1 MDGSLTFTFQWQL
14 ADDSSSFDTNSNIN
28 GATNSTFTIPSDQS
42 YVDKFIRLTAVSTD
56 SRGGTT
62 SFETL
67 SQQVLNVEDE
77 ATGTLIFNGTVQEG
91 ATLTADTSD
100 ISDVDGSLT
109 FTFQWQLADDSS
121 SFDTNSNIN
130 GATNSTFTIPSDQ
143 SYVDKFIRLTAVSTD
158 ARGGITSFETSS
170 QQVLN
175 VEDEATGTLVFTGT
189 VQEGATLTADTSDI
203 SDVDGSLTFT
213 FQWQLADDSSSFD
226 TNSNIDG
233 ATNSTF
239 TIPSDQSYVDKFIR
253 LTAVSTDAR
262 GGTTSFETSSQQVLN
277 VEDEATG
284 TLIFTGTVQE
294 GATLTADTSDISDVD
309 GSLIFTFQWQL
320 ADDSS
325 SFDTNS
331 NINGATN
338 SIFTIP
344 SDQSYVDKFI
354 RLTAVSTDARG
365 GTTSFETSSQQVLNV
380 EDEATGT
387 LVFTGTV
394 QEGATLTA
402 DTSNISDVDGSL
414 IFTFQW
420 QLADDSS
427 SFDTNSNIS
436 GATNST
442 FTIPSDQSYVD
453 KFIRLTAVS
462 TDSRGGTTSFE
473 TVSQQVLNVEDE
485 ATGTLVFTGTVQ
497 EGATLTA
504 DTSNISDVD
513 GSLTFTFQWQLADD
527 SSSFDTNS
535 NINGAT
541 NSTFTIP
548 SDQSYVDKF
557 IRLTAISTD
566 SRGGITSFETSSQ
579 QVLNIEDE
587 ATGTLVFTGTVQEG
601 ATLTAD
607 TSNISDVDGSLT
619 FTFQW
624 QVADDSS
631 SFDTN
636 SNISGATN
644 STFTIP
650 SDQSYV
656 DKFIRL
662 TAVST
667 DSRGGTTSFE
677 TSSQQVLNV
686 EDEATGSLLF
696 TGTVQEGAT
705 LTADT
710 SDISD
715 VDGSLTF
722 TFQWQ
727 LSDDSSS
734 FDTNSNISGAINSTF
749 TIPSDQSYVDKFIR
763 LTAVSTDARGGITSF
778 ETSSQQVLN
787 VEDEATGTL
796 IFTGTVQEGATLTAD
811 TSDISDVDDTNVH
824 LTFTFQWQLADDSSS
839 FDTNS
844 NINGAT
850 NSTFTIPSDQ
860 SYVDKFI
867 RLTAVSTD
875 SRGGT
880 TSFETSSQQVLNVED
895 EATGTLIFTGTVQE
909 GATLTADTS
918 DISDVDGSLTFTFQW
933 QLSDDSSSFDTNSN
947 ISGAIN
953 STFTIPS
960 DQSYVDKFIRLT
972 AVSTDSRGGTTS
984 FETSSQ
990 QVLNVEDKATGILSF
1005 EGTVQQGSTLTA
1017 DITNISDVDG
1027 TLTFTFQ
1034 WQLADDSSSFDTNSN
1049 IDEAT
1054 NSTFTIPSDQSYVD
1068 KFIRLTAVSTDSRG
1082 GTTSFETSS
1091 QQVLNVEDEAT
1102 GTLVFTGTVQ
1112 EGATLTA
1119 DTNDISDVDGSL
1131 TFAFQWQLADDS
1143 SSFDSNSNIS
1153 GATNST
1159 FTIPSDQSYVDKF
1172 IRLTAVSTDARGGI
1186 TSFETS
1192 SQQVLNVEDEATGI
1206 LSFEGTVQQGSTLT
1220 ADITNISDV
1229 DGTLTFTFQWQLAD
1243 DSSSFD
1249 TNSNIDGAT
1258 NSTFTIPSDQS
1269 YVDKFIRL
1277 TAVSIDSRGGTTS
1290 FETSSQQVLNVEDEA
1305 TGTLVFTGTVQE
1317 GATLT
1322 ADTSDISDVDGSLT
1336 FTFQWQLANDS
1347 SSFDTNSNIIG
1358 ATNSTFSI
1366 PSDQSYVDKFIRL
1379 TAVSTDSRGGITSF
1393 ETSSQQVLNVED
1405 EATGILSFEGTVQQ
1419 GSTLTADITNIADVD
1434 GSLTFTFQWQLAD
1447 DSSSFDT
1454 NSNISG
1460 ATNSTFSIPSDE
1472 SYVDKFIRLTAASI
1486 DSRGGITFFKLHL
1499 SKYLMLMMKLLEV
1512 YYLQV
1517 LYKKVLHYLQTLI
1530 IFQM

>member
-1 MDGSLTFTFQWQL
+1 M
-14 ADDSSSFDTNSNIN
+14 
-28 GATNSTFTIPSDQS
+28 
-42 YVDKFIRLTAVSTD
+42 
-56 SRGGTT
+56 
-62 SFETL
+62 
-67 SQQVLNVEDE
+67 
-77 ATGTLIFNGTVQEG
+77 
-91 ATLTADTSD
+91 
-100 ISDVDGSLT
+100 
-109 FTFQWQLADDSS
+109 
-121 SFDTNSNIN
+121 
-130 GATNSTFTIPSDQ
+130 
-143 SYVDKFIRLTAVSTD
+143 
-158 ARGGITSFETSS
+158 
-170 QQVLN
+170 
-175 VEDEATGTLVFTGT
+175 
-189 VQEGATLTADTSDI
+189 
-203 SDVDGSLTFT
+203 
-213 FQWQLADDSSSFD
+213 
-226 TNSNIDG
+226 
-233 ATNSTF
+233 
-239 TIPSDQSYVDKFIR
+239 
-253 LTAVSTDAR
+253 
-262 GGTTSFETSSQQVLN
+262 
-277 VEDEATG
+277 
-284 TLIFTGTVQE
+284 
-294 GATLTADTSDISDVD
+294 
-309 GSLIFTFQWQL
+309 
-320 ADDSS
+320 
-325 SFDTNS
+325 
-331 NINGATN
+331 
-338 SIFTIP
+338 
-344 SDQSYVDKFI
+344 
-354 RLTAVSTDARG
+354 
-365 GTTSFETSSQQVLNV
+365 
-380 EDEATGT
+380 
-387 LVFTGTV
+387 
-394 QEGATLTA
+394 
-402 DTSNISDVDGSL
+402 
-414 IFTFQW
+414 
-420 QLADDSS
+420 
-427 SFDTNSNIS
+427 
-436 GATNST
+436 
-442 FTIPSDQSYVD
+442 
-453 KFIRLTAVS
+453 
-462 TDSRGGTTSFE
+462 
-473 TVSQQVLNVEDE
+473 
-485 ATGTLVFTGTVQ
+485 
-497 EGATLTA
+497 
-504 DTSNISDVD
+504 
-513 GSLTFTFQWQLADD
+513 
-527 SSSFDTNS
+527 
-535 NINGAT
+535 
-541 NSTFTIP
+541 
-548 SDQSYVDKF
+548 
-557 IRLTAISTD
+557 
-566 SRGGITSFETSSQ
+566 
-579 QVLNIEDE
+579 
-587 ATGTLVFTGTVQEG
+587 
-601 ATLTAD
+601 
-607 TSNISDVDGSLT
+607 
-619 FTFQW
+619 
-624 QVADDSS
+624 
-631 SFDTN
+631 
-636 SNISGATN
+636 
-644 STFTIP
+644 
-650 SDQSYV
+650 
-656 DKFIRL
+656 
-662 TAVST
+662 
-667 DSRGGTTSFE
+667 
-677 TSSQQVLNV
+677 
-686 EDEATGSLLF
+686 
-696 TGTVQEGAT
+696 
-705 LTADT
+705 
-710 SDISD
+710 
-715 VDGSLTF
+715 DGSLTF

-1258 NSTFTIPSDQS
+1258 NRS

-1277 TAVSIDSRGGTTS
+1277 TINR
-1290 FETSSQQVLNVEDEA
+1290 
-1305 TGTLVFTGTVQE
+1305 
-1317 GATLT
+1317 
-1322 ADTSDISDVDGSLT
+1322 
-1336 FTFQWQLANDS
+1336 
-1347 SSFDTNSNIIG
+1347 
-1358 ATNSTFSI
+1358 
-1366 PSDQSYVDKFIRL
+1366 
-1379 TAVSTDSRGGITSF
+1379 
-1393 ETSSQQVLNVED
+1393 
-1405 EATGILSFEGTVQQ
+1405 
-1419 GSTLTADITNIADVD
+1419 
-1434 GSLTFTFQWQLAD
+1434 
-1447 DSSSFDT
+1447 
-1454 NSNISG
+1454 
-1460 ATNSTFSIPSDE
+1460 
-1472 SYVDKFIRLTAASI
+1472 
-1486 DSRGGITFFKLHL
+1486 
-1499 SKYLMLMMKLLEV
+1499 
-1512 YYLQV
+1512 
-1517 LYKKVLHYLQTLI
+1517 
-1530 IFQM
+1530 